1 MKKLFGL
8 LLLFLPVLGF
18 AQATKGKVI
27 DGVISKV
34 DNHYI
39 LRSDL
44 DQMYYQY
51 QNENQKNP
59 PSKCQCLNS
68 LIINKVM
75 LAKAEIDSVTV
86 EDRQV
91 DGELEGR
98 MDQMIQMYGSQ
109 KNIVEQFGKSIEQLK
124 AELRSDVRNN
134 LLVQEMQ
141 RKITSDVKI
150 TPNEVRKFFNSI
162 PKDSLPYFPS
172 EVQVGHIIR
181 LAEVTKEE
189 TDALK
194 QRLLEYKK
202 RALAGEDFAQLAIT
216 YSEDLGS
223 AQSGGLYQN
232 VKRGTMVSEFEGAV
246 YRLKPGEYSDPVET
260 EYGVHLIK
268 LEDMKGEVYTAR
280 HILLRPDYN
289 RLDVTKATKY
299 LDSVRTLLVDNKI
312 TFEKAAKEFS
322 EDKATADVGGW
333 IQDPETRSTR
343 LALDETMD
351 HSLYFTLDSMQVGTY
366 STILPYRSGD
376 GKVGVRIIYYKAKYP
391 PHYANLEE
399 DYQKLQKIAL
409 SRKRNNAV
417 EKWFKKTKAEVFIQV
432 RDEELKTECSDVVAA
447 YGQQ

>member
-1 MKKLFGL
+1 MRKILGL
-8 LLLFLPVLGF
+8 LIVFLPVLGF
-18 AQATKGKVI
+18 AQASKGKVI

-44 DQMYYQY
+44 DQMYHQY
-51 QNENQKNP
+51 QAENPKNAP
-59 PSKCQCLNS
+59 TRCQCLNS

-98 MDQMIQMYGSQ
+98 MDQMIQMYGSER
-109 KNIVEQFGKSIEQLK
+109 NIVEQFGKSLDQLK
-124 AELRSDVRNN
+124 AELRSDVKNN

-150 TPNEVRKFFNSI
+150 TPSEVRKFFNSI

-181 LAEVTKEE
+181 LAKVTKEE
-189 TDALK
+189 REKLRE
-194 QRLLEYKK
+194 RLMDYKK
-202 RALAGEDFAQLAIT
+202 RALAGEDFAKLATT
-216 YSEDLGS
+216 YSEDVGS
-223 AQSGGLYQN
+223 AQNGGLYAN
-232 VKRGTMVSEFEGAV
+232 VKRGTMVPEFEGAV
-246 YRLKPGEYSDPVET
+246 YRMKPGELSEPIES
-260 EYGVHLIK
+260 EYGIHLIK
-268 LEDMKGEVYTAR
+268 LEDIKGEVYTAR

-289 RLDVTKATKY
+289 RLDIDEPTHF
-299 LDSVRTLLVDNKI
+299 LDSIRTQLVDGKLD
-312 TFEKAAKEFS
+312 FEKAAKEYS
-322 EDKATADVGGW
+322 EDKATSDVGGW
-333 IQDPETRSTR
+333 IQDPETRAPR
-343 LALDETMD
+343 LALDASMD
-351 HSLYFTLDSMQVGTY
+351 PSLYFTLDSMQVGTY
-366 STILPYRSGD
+366 STVTPYRTND
-376 GKVGVRIIYYKAKYP
+376 GKTGVRIIYYKTKYP

-417 EKWFKKTKAEVFIQV
+417 EKWFKKTKGEVFIQV
-432 RDEELKTECSDVVAA
+432 RDEDLKQECDEVIAA
-447 YGQQ
+447 FSN

>member
-1 MKKLFGL
+1 MKKILGL
-8 LLLFLPVLGF
+8 LIVFLPVLGF
-18 AQATKGKVI
+18 AQASKGKVI

-44 DQMYYQY
+44 DQMYHQY
-51 QNENQKNP
+51 QAENPKNAP
-59 PSKCQCLNS
+59 TRCQCLNS

-98 MDQMIQMYGSQ
+98 MDQMIQMYGSER
-109 KNIVEQFGKSIEQLK
+109 NIVEQFGKSLDQLK

-150 TPNEVRKFFNSI
+150 TPSEVRKFFNSI

-181 LAEVTKEE
+181 LAKVTKEE
-189 TDALK
+189 RDVLRE
-194 QRLLEYKK
+194 RLLDYKK
-202 RALAGEDFAQLAIT
+202 RALAGEDFAKLATT
-216 YSEDLGS
+216 YSEDVGS
-223 AQSGGLYQN
+223 AQNGGLYAN
-232 VKRGTMVSEFEGAV
+232 VKRGTMVPEFEGAV
-246 YRLKPGEYSDPVET
+246 YRLKPGEMSDPIDS
-260 EYGVHLIK
+260 EYGIHLIK
-268 LEDMKGEVYTAR
+268 LEDIKGEVYTAR

-289 RLDVTKATKY
+289 RLDINEPTRF
-299 LDSVRTLLVDNKI
+299 LDSIRTQLVDGKLD
-312 TFEKAAKEFS
+312 FEKAAKEYS
-322 EDKATADVGGW
+322 EDKATSDVGGW
-333 IQDPETRSTR
+333 IQDPETRAPR
-343 LALDETMD
+343 LALDASMD
-351 HSLYFTLDSMQVGTY
+351 PSLYFTLDSMQVGTY
-366 STILPYRSGD
+366 STVMPYRTND
-376 GKVGVRIIYYKAKYP
+376 GKTGVRVIYYKTKFP

-417 EKWFKKTKAEVFIQV
+417 EKWFKKTKGEVFIQV
-432 RDEELKTECSDVVAA
+432 RDEDLKEECNDVIAA
-447 YGQQ
+447 FSN

>member
-1 MKKLFGL
+1 MKKILGL
-8 LLLFLPVLGF
+8 LIVFLPVLGF
-18 AQATKGKVI
+18 AQASKGKVI

-44 DQMYYQY
+44 DQMYHQY
-51 QNENQKNP
+51 QAENPKNAP
-59 PSKCQCLNS
+59 TRCQCLNS

-98 MDQMIQMYGSQ
+98 MDQMIQMYGSE
-109 KNIVEQFGKSIEQLK
+109 KNIVEQFGKSLDQLK

-150 TPNEVRKFFNSI
+150 TPSEVRKFFNSI

-181 LAEVTKEE
+181 LAKVTKEE
-189 TDALK
+189 RDVLRE
-194 QRLLEYKK
+194 RLLDYKK
-202 RALAGEDFAQLAIT
+202 RALAGEDFAKLATT
-216 YSEDLGS
+216 YSEDVGS
-223 AQSGGLYQN
+223 AQNGGLYAN
-232 VKRGTMVSEFEGAV
+232 VKRGTMVPEFEGAV
-246 YRLKPGEYSDPVET
+246 YRLKPGEMSEPIDS
-260 EYGVHLIK
+260 EYGIHLIK
-268 LEDMKGEVYTAR
+268 LEDIKGEVYTAR

-289 RLDVTKATKY
+289 RLDINEPTRF
-299 LDSVRTLLVDNKI
+299 LDSIRTQLVDGKLD
-312 TFEKAAKEFS
+312 FEKAAKEYS
-322 EDKATADVGGW
+322 EDKATSDVGGW
-333 IQDPETRSTR
+333 IQDPETRAPR
-343 LALDETMD
+343 LALDASMD
-351 HSLYFTLDSMQVGTY
+351 PSLYFTLDSMQVGTY
-366 STILPYRSGD
+366 STVMPYRTND
-376 GKVGVRIIYYKAKYP
+376 GKTGVRVIYYKTKFP

-417 EKWFKKTKAEVFIQV
+417 EKWFKKTKGEVFIQV
-432 RDEELKTECSDVVAA
+432 RDEDLKEECNDVIAA
-447 YGQQ
+447 FSN

>member
-1 MKKLFGL
+1 MKKILGL
-8 LLLFLPVLGF
+8 LIVFLPVLGF
-18 AQATKGKVI
+18 AQASKGKVI

-44 DQMYYQY
+44 DQMYHQY
-51 QNENQKNP
+51 QAENPKNAP
-59 PSKCQCLNS
+59 TRCQCLNS

-98 MDQMIQMYGSQ
+98 MDQMIQMYGSER
-109 KNIVEQFGKSIEQLK
+109 NIVEQFGKSLDQLK

-150 TPNEVRKFFNSI
+150 TPSEVRKFFNSI

-181 LAEVTKEE
+181 LAKVTKEE
-189 TDALK
+189 RDVLRE
-194 QRLLEYKK
+194 RLLDYKK
-202 RALAGEDFAQLAIT
+202 RALAGEDFAKLATT
-216 YSEDLGS
+216 YSEDVGS
-223 AQSGGLYQN
+223 AQNGGLYAN
-232 VKRGTMVSEFEGAV
+232 VKRGTMVPEFEGAV
-246 YRLKPGEYSDPVET
+246 YRLKPGEMSEPIDS
-260 EYGVHLIK
+260 EYGIHLIK
-268 LEDMKGEVYTAR
+268 LEDIKGEVYTAR

-289 RLDVTKATKY
+289 RLDINEPTRF
-299 LDSVRTLLVDNKI
+299 LDSIRTQLVDGKLD
-312 TFEKAAKEFS
+312 FEKAAKEYS
-322 EDKATADVGGW
+322 EDKATSDVGGW
-333 IQDPETRSTR
+333 IQDPETRAPR
-343 LALDETMD
+343 LALDASMD
-351 HSLYFTLDSMQVGTY
+351 PSLYFTLDSMQVGTY
-366 STILPYRSGD
+366 STVMPYRTND
-376 GKVGVRIIYYKAKYP
+376 GKTGVRVIYYKTKFP

-417 EKWFKKTKAEVFIQV
+417 EKWFKKTKGEVFIQV
-432 RDEELKTECSDVVAA
+432 RDEDLKEECNDVIAA
-447 YGQQ
+447 FSN

>member
-1 MKKLFGL
+1 MRKILGL
-8 LLLFLPVLGF
+8 LIVFLPVLGF
-18 AQATKGKVI
+18 AQASKGKVI

-44 DQMYYQY
+44 DQMYHQY
-51 QNENQKNP
+51 QAENPKNAP
-59 PSKCQCLNS
+59 TRCQCLNS

-98 MDQMIQMYGSQ
+98 MDQMIQMYGSER
-109 KNIVEQFGKSIEQLK
+109 NIVEQFGKSLDQLK
-124 AELRSDVRNN
+124 AELRSDVKNN

-150 TPNEVRKFFNSI
+150 TPSEVRKFFNSI

-181 LAEVTKEE
+181 LAKVTKEE
-189 TDALK
+189 REKLRE
-194 QRLLEYKK
+194 RLMDYKK
-202 RALAGEDFAQLAIT
+202 RALAGEDFAKLATT
-216 YSEDLGS
+216 YSEDVGS
-223 AQSGGLYQN
+223 AQNGGLYAN
-232 VKRGTMVSEFEGAV
+232 VKRGTMVPEFEGAV
-246 YRLKPGEYSDPVET
+246 YRMKPGELSEPIES
-260 EYGVHLIK
+260 EYGIHLIK
-268 LEDMKGEVYTAR
+268 LEDIKGEVYTAR

-289 RLDVTKATKY
+289 RLDIDEPTHF
-299 LDSVRTLLVDNKI
+299 LDSIRTQLVDSKLD
-312 TFEKAAKEFS
+312 FEKAAKEYS
-322 EDKATADVGGW
+322 EDKATSDVGGW
-333 IQDPETRSTR
+333 IQDPETRAPR
-343 LALDETMD
+343 LALDASMD
-351 HSLYFTLDSMQVGTY
+351 PSLYFTLDSMQVGTY
-366 STILPYRSGD
+366 STVTPYRTND
-376 GKVGVRIIYYKAKYP
+376 GKTGVRIIYYKTKYP

-417 EKWFKKTKAEVFIQV
+417 EKWFKKTKGEVFIQV
-432 RDEELKTECSDVVAA
+432 RDEDLKQECDEVIAA
-447 YGQQ
+447 FSN